1 MEPPAPNPE
10 ERPAPEESRRMRL
23 RPSPGGG
30 FSISSTLPRLRTR
43 RRTARGYLLTSAA
56 PEAKAAP
63 GIRFGAEEHATC
75 MAGLAAIEQALAG
88 ENGVEASLEEFKK
101 LRKQLPTKAL
111 AFEFFTSYHLLLEQT
126 QACLGTGSRQFLP
139 LILHKCVR
147 DMRHYFE
154 RKYQRPNFPWLPKWK
169 FYFDSLKIA
178 GASGGEA
185 RAGVSSAASGP
196 ELDPEMLEV
205 FAEEAHGLL
214 EEAERALLSWEAMD
228 NPEEQQRAL
237 RRAWHTLKGA
247 SNSLDLRALG
257 QGFHVLEDFVQTADL
272 HHPPAFT
279 FPFLF
284 STLDQTRGYIAG
296 LAFSPPPAWKQDW
309 AADLAR
315 LRQGQGGG
323 SAPAATAPAAESR
336 EKTLVRVEAEK
347 LQALLHDLSETNLIQ
362 LRLENGLRELE
373 TVQASLSQKGQ
384 AGEAKTLANLLRTL
398 RGEHDQARRR
408 LKQLQTDLAALNMTP
423 ANVLFRRLQRVFRDA
438 IQQEGK
444 NAALVLEGG
453 GTLLDRSVL
462 DALFDP
468 LLHLVRNAVAHG
480 LEANAKRPALGK
492 PENGTV
498 LLRAIP
504 FSNQVVFEVRDD
516 GAGIRAD
523 KVLARAVERGLVPP
537 DTSELSPSQA
547 VSLLFTPGFSTAD
560 TVTEVAGRG
569 VGLDAVKQQIEA
581 MNGTLAVDST
591 EGVGSIWSVTVPLSL
606 SALEI
611 LEIGAGGQSFAFP
624 LSQVEHCLLL
634 DGSRLRDG
642 SYSLRGERLPFHSL
656 AALLGIGEE
665 SPAHRHGVVVNT
677 GSDRA
682 LIGVDMLVARREAIL
697 KSLGFLEP
705 RMPWFAGA
713 VLDGRGTWVPVLHLA
728 ALLRRA
734 SGSPA
739 SCPPPK
745 PAPAP
750 QPQGPAALVVDDS
763 PSVRSLLRQ
772 KLQAFGFSVTEASDG
787 EEALAQL
794 EGKRFR
800 LILTDQEMPRKTGL
814 EFLRAVNAHPTAK
827 GTPALMISSL
837 REESLQA
844 EAREAGAFAFLPKP
858 PRDEDLR
865 SVLQELKLLP

>member
-1 MEPPAPNPE
+1 
-10 ERPAPEESRRMRL
+10 MRL
-23 RPSPGGG
+23 RPQPGSG

-43 RRTARGYLLTSAA
+43 RRTARGHLLTSAV
-56 PEAKAAP
+56 PEAKAAEE
-63 GIRFGAEEHATC
+63 IRFGAEDHAAC

-88 ENGVEASLEEFKK
+88 ENRIEACLEELKK
-101 LRKQLPTKAL
+101 LRKLLPTKAL
-111 AFEFFTSYHLLLEQT
+111 GFEFFTAFHLLSEQT
-126 QACLGTGSRQFLP
+126 QACLATGSRRFLP

-178 GASGGEA
+178 GAHGGEA
-185 RAGVSSAASGP
+185 RADASSAASGP
-196 ELDPEMLEV
+196 DLDPEMLEV
-205 FAEEAHGLL
+205 FAEEANGLL
-214 EEAERALLSWEAMD
+214 EAAERALLNWEAMD

-247 SNSLDLRALG
+247 ANSLDLRALG
-257 QGFHVLEDFVQTADL
+257 QGFHVLEDFVQTADP

-279 FPFLF
+279 FSFLF
-284 STLDQTRGYIAG
+284 STLDQTRGYVAG
-296 LAFSPPPAWKQDW
+296 LAFSPPPAWNHDW
-309 AADLAR
+309 AAELAR

-323 SAPAATAPAAESR
+323 AAPAAAPAAESR
-336 EKTLVRVEAEK
+336 EKALVRVEAEK
-347 LQALLHDLSETNLIQ
+347 LQALLHDLSETGLIQ
-362 LRLENGLRELE
+362 LRLESGLRELE
-373 TVQASLSQKGQ
+373 TFQASLSQKGQ
-384 AGEAKTLANLLRTL
+384 AGEAKALAHLLRTL
-398 RGEHDQARRR
+398 RGDHDQARRR
-408 LKQLQTDLAALNMTP
+408 LKQLQTDLASLNMTP

-480 LEANAKRPALGK
+480 LESNARRQALGK
-492 PENGTV
+492 PESGTV
-498 LLRAIP
+498 LLRAVP

-516 GAGIRAD
+516 GAGIRTD
-523 KVLARAVERGLVPP
+523 KVLARAIERGLVSPE
-537 DTSELSPSQA
+537 TRELSPSQA
-547 VSLLFTPGFSTAD
+547 VNLLFTPGFSTAD

-569 VGLDAVKQQIEA
+569 VGLDAVKQQIESL
-581 MNGTLAVDST
+581 NGTLSVDST
-591 EGVGSIWSVTVPLSL
+591 EGVGSLWSVTVPLSL

-611 LEIGAGGQSFAFP
+611 LEIGAGGQNFAFP
-624 LSQVEHCLLL
+624 LSQVEQCLLL

-642 SYSLRGERLPFHSL
+642 RYSLRGEELPFHPL
-656 AALLGIGEE
+656 AALLGMGAEP
-665 SPAHRHGVVVNT
+665 PAHRHGVVVNT

-713 VLDGRGTWVPVLHLA
+713 ALDGRGTWVPVLHLA

-734 SGSPA
+734 SGHPVS
-739 SCPPPK
+739 SPPPK
-745 PAPAP
+745 PAPP
-750 QPQGPAALVVDDS
+750 SQPQGPAVLVVDDS

-772 KLQAFGFSVTEASDG
+772 MLETFGFSVTEACDG

-794 EGKRFR
+794 EGKRFH

-814 EFLRAVNAHPTAK
+814 DFLRAVNAHPAAK
-827 GTPALMISSL
+827 GTPALMITSL

-844 EAREAGAFAFLPKP
+844 AAREAGAFAFLPKP
-858 PRDEDLR
+858 PREEDLR